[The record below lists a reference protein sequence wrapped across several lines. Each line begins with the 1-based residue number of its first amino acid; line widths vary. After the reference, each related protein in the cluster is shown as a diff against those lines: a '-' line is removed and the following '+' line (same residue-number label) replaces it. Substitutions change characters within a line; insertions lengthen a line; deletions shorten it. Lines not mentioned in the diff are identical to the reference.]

1 MASVIVKKI
10 LEEIF
15 SGFGIPKVIGSDKD
29 PAFVAKVSQGVARYL
44 EVD

>member
-1 MASVIVKKI
+1 MALVVTKKV

-15 SGFGIPKVIGSDKD
+15 PCFGVPKVIGSDNG
-29 PAFVAKVSQGVARYL
+29 PAFVAKVSQGVDRNL